1 MTAVDWIAIVIVVFA
16 ALGGATQGFVWS
28 GLSLAGLLVG
38 AVVGGRLA
46 PVLLSGGS
54 KSPYAPVLALAGA
67 VTLAVTFAIVV
78 TAAHVIAGETDT
90 TIAPLAGGV
99 LRAEPIAF
107 DARNDIALLRVPGLG
122 AQPLRL
128 VDPRPGTSVAIV
140 GYPQN
145 GPLDAVPGRIGS

>member
-67 VTLAVTFAIVV
+67 VTLAVTFEGAGSSPG
-78 TAAHVIAGETDT
+78 AAARRREAPTVPQPGSAAGV
-90 TIAPLAGGV
+90 LGGGGV
-99 LRAEPIAF
+99 GPRGGWGAGAV
-107 DARNDIALLRVPGLG
+107 AAQVP
-122 AQPLRL
+122 R
-128 VDPRPGTSVAIV
+128 
-140 GYPQN
+140 
-145 GPLDAVPGRIGS
+145 

>member
-1 MTAVDWIAIVIVVFA
+1 MTAVDWIAMVIVVFA

-67 VTLAVTFAIVV
+67 VTLAVTFEVV
-78 TAAHVIAGETDT
+78 GSSLGAAVRSRE
-90 TIAPLAGGV
+90 APTVRPLDSAAGV
-99 LRAEPIAF
+99 LVRAGVGLMVVLVLGAM
-107 DARNDIALLRVPGLG
+107 ALPLPRPTHLRRGPPPSARVP
-122 AQPLRL
+122 
-128 VDPRPGTSVAIV
+128 RP
-140 GYPQN
+140 
-145 GPLDAVPGRIGS
+145 

>member
-28 GLSLAGLLVG
+28 GLSLAGVLVG

-67 VTLAVTFAIVV
+67 VTLAVPLQGGGRPPGGAVRSP
-78 TAAHVIAGETDT
+78 GG
-90 TIAPLAGGV
+90 APR
-99 LRAEPIAF
+99 RA
-107 DARNDIALLRVPGLG
+107 V
-122 AQPLRL
+122 
-128 VDPRPGTSVAIV
+128 RPA
-140 GYPQN
+140 P
-145 GPLDAVPGRIGS
+145 